1 MKKDSTIQK
10 GERTLFQLWGCD
22 TFSNEVYNC
31 GVYKH
36 RSSAYR
42 AKRKHEEDVAKTQ
55 SIDLRD
61 SFWIV
66 PITESGYISQR
77 KERQHEIEMKS
88 ELRDTNQAF
97 IRENANVISNG
108 LLSIAEDTEYEMLI
122 KMKIRTRKDYEER
135 NLISV
140 PEDLMIESIFIQI
153 TKDEGKDNFK
163 FYFGIKTK
171 EVPYAAGNGT
181 TLIYICSGSFDDFKV
196 QLKRCVSPNWISSVL
211 NRIIE
216 KNIYETY

>member
-10 GERTLFQLWGCD
+10 GVRTLFQLWGCD

-42 AKRKHEEDVAKTQ
+42 TKRKHEEDVAKAQ

-97 IRENANVISNG
+97 IRENANAISNG
-108 LLSIAEDTEYEMLI
+108 LLLIAEDTEYEMRI
-122 KMKIRTRKDYEER
+122 KKKIRTRKDYEEK

-153 TKDEGKDNFK
+153 TKDEGKDNS
-163 FYFGIKTK
+163 
-171 EVPYAAGNGT
+171 N
-181 TLIYICSGSFDDFKV
+181 S
-196 QLKRCVSPNWISSVL
+196 IS
-211 NRIIE
+211 E
-216 KNIYETY
+216 